1 MQAATY
7 LKHFRLFWTL
17 SLALGITMAACTKNN
32 LVGGAARKAQDAP
45 APTVA
50 QPTETILSS
59 DSPES
64 APPHLGDIENISV
77 LVIDAKFK
85 GGYDT
90 QALTPIEENHVWVA
104 TAAGDVQHLRL
115 DKGVVISKKSWTGAT
130 PASGTRT
137 YVLEGGA
144 AVLSKNGGEFYFL
157 HDGLAEGAID
167 KDLTKGNYF
176 KLTGPVADDRS
187 CVVSYK
193 RAGKRYI
200 GIAYGVGMFVEVEQ
214 ADTPPYGP
222 KFATATAAVKLADVR
237 WGYSC
242 YIDQNRL
249 QFYSQYFQGSTA
261 GIDLNTK
268 TALDLNKAP
277 NAAFVSTNLPALTIG
292 AKAVGNG
299 SYAMSGDR
307 LGNVFN
313 ATGFYTLAFEP
324 KESMVWGTQGTNV
337 SIYPHA
343 CLYKT
348 ADCQGFATYNLME
361 SIGTGIGPL
370 SALGDG
376 SVVGMVR
383 GVGDVYLL
391 KLKVTGDATK
401 GIDAVKIADKVGNG
415 GDPYMYTDFTGAT
428 LYLNNSLGVYDFTKL
443 GAWNIKAPLKTLGF
457 SWLQQ
462 TGAVE
467 EWKDIKT
474 EIRCFSSD
482 ADKGEFQEVEI
493 TAKPKDVQ
501 YLTVASC
508 LDKMVTKAELRL
520 TQIGASSSLMGVSKI
535 QLTANQ

>member
-1 MQAATY
+1 MQAQHLNYDRICST
-7 LKHFRLFWTL
+7 LF
-17 SLALGITMAACTKNN
+17 LALALTSTACTKNN
-32 LVGGAARKAQDAP
+32 LTGGAARKTQETP
-45 APTVA
+45 APTVV
-50 QPTETILSS
+50 QPVETVLST
-59 DSPES
+59 DLPES
-64 APPHLGDIENISV
+64 AVLNQAELENISV
-77 LVIDAKFK
+77 LVIDATFK

-104 TAAGDVQHLRL
+104 TATGDVQHLRL
-115 DKGVVISKKSWTGAT
+115 DKGVVASKKSWTGAT

-176 KLTGPVADDRS
+176 KLTGPAADDRS

-193 RAGKRYI
+193 RDGKRYI
-200 GIAYGVGMFVEVEQ
+200 GIAYGIGMFVEVEQ
-214 ADTPPYGP
+214 ADTAPFGP
-222 KFATATAAVKLADVR
+222 KFATATPAVKLADVR

-277 NAAFVSTNLPALTIG
+277 NAAFVSTNLPSLTVG

-307 LGNVFN
+307 IGNVFN

-337 SIYPHA
+337 SVYPHA

-391 KLKVTGDATK
+391 KLKVKGDATK
-401 GIDAVKIADKVGNG
+401 GIDAVKIADRVGNG

-428 LYLNNSLGVYDFTKL
+428 LYLNNSLGVYDFTKF
-443 GAWNIKAPLKTLGF
+443 GAWNTKAPLKQIGF

-462 TGAVE
+462 PGAVE

-482 ADKGEFQEVEI
+482 TDKGEFQVVEI

-501 YLTVASC
+501 YLTVDSC
-508 LDKMVTKAELRL
+508 VGKLVTKAELRL

-535 QLTANQ
+535 QLTAHQ